1 MSKNS
6 ENSNDPRVPVRL
18 RAVRFGAGSDKAPT
32 TVDEVARLLS
42 DVATLAKMDQTL
54 RERVEA
60 MLRDLT
66 RGRR

>member
-1 MSKNS
+1 MIHAFPCGCGLCGSFVV
-6 ENSNDPRVPVRL
+6 DV
-18 RAVRFGAGSDKAPT
+18 GAGSDKAPT
-32 TVDEVARLLS
+32 TVDDIARLLS

-54 RERVEA
+54 RERVEV